1 MAADR
6 TSDGAHAGPGPRRAE
21 QLLLAFFGEV
31 LLDGG
36 LESVPTGVLIRL
48 LGELGIGEVATRTT
62 LARMVSRGLLH
73 KARSGRE
80 VTFQVTDTCDRILR
94 EARGRVL
101 ADDPFVPLGTGW
113 TLVTFSVPESRRD
126 VRHRV
131 RATLTWA
138 GFGLLRDGL
147 WIAPGVVDLPAA
159 LATLDGDLDG
169 VDLSAFRAFEIE
181 GFSAA
186 RAVRAAWRID
196 EIRALH
202 VDFLETWGSAEVG
215 NPLRDLTA
223 LAADWLALLRADPRL
238 PPEHL
243 TSPWPA
249 AESVR
254 TFHRLHEALLGPA
267 REALQE
273 RCRSTGS
280 TGSTGSTAGAPRTTT
295 TTFG

>member
-6 TSDGAHAGPGPRRAE
+6 TPDGALAGPGTRRAE
-21 QLLLAFFGEV
+21 QLLLAFLGEV
-31 LLDGG
+31 LLDGE
-36 LESVPTGVLIRL
+36 LEDVPTGVLIGL
-48 LGELGIGEVATRTT
+48 LGELGISEVSTRTT
-62 LARMVSRGLLH
+62 LARMVDRGLLH
-73 KARSGRE
+73 KARVGRE
-80 VTFQVTDTCDRILR
+80 VTFRATDACDHMLR
-94 EARGRVL
+94 EAQGRVL
-101 ADDPFVPLGTGW
+101 ADDPFAPLGTGW

-147 WIAPGVVDLPAA
+147 WIAPGAVDVPAA
-159 LATLDGDLDG
+159 LATLDGDLDE
-169 VDLSAFRAFEIE
+169 VELSAFRAFEIE

-196 EIRALH
+196 HIRALH
-202 VDFLETWGSAEVG
+202 AEFLRTWGAAGVVQ

-238 PPEHL
+238 PAEHL

-249 AESVR
+249 AESAR
-254 TFHRLHEALLGPA
+254 TFRRLHDDLLGPA
-267 REALQE
+267 RTALRE
-273 RCRSTGS
+273 RCEGN
-280 TGSTGSTAGAPRTTT
+280 A
-295 TTFG
+295 

>member
-6 TSDGAHAGPGPRRAE
+6 TSAGPPAGPGPRSAE
-21 QLLLAFFGEV
+21 QLLLAFLGEV
-31 LLDGG
+31 LLDGDV
-36 LESVPTGVLIRL
+36 ESVPAGVLIRL
-48 LGELGIGEVATRTT
+48 LEELGISEVTTRTT
-62 LARMVSRGLLH
+62 LARMVTRGLLD

-80 VTFQVTDTCDRILR
+80 VTFRVTETCDHVLR
-94 EARGRVL
+94 AARGRVF
-101 ADDPFVPLGTGW
+101 ATDPFAPQGTGW

-147 WIAPGVVDLPAA
+147 WIAPGVVDVPAA
-159 LATLDGDLDG
+159 LATLDGDLDD
-169 VDLSAFRAFEIE
+169 VELSAFRAFEIE

-196 EIRALH
+196 EIRDLH
-202 VDFLETWGSAEVG
+202 VRFLRTWGAVDAG
-215 NPLRDLTA
+215 ADPLRDVTA

-249 AESVR
+249 AESTR
-254 TFHRLHEALLGPA
+254 TFHRLHDALLGPA
-267 REALQE
+267 RAALLE
-273 RCRSTGS
+273 RCRN
-280 TGSTGSTAGAPRTTT
+280 TADLARRTV
-295 TTFG
+295 